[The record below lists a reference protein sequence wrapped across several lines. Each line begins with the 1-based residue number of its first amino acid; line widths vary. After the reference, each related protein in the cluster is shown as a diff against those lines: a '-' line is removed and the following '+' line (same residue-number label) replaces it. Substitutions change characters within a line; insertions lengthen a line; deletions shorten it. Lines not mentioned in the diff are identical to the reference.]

1 MKPDQLE
8 NLIVK
13 VLREQGAALR
23 LYAATWT
30 RSPDD
35 CVQQALIKLSVAEPL
50 PQNLNAW
57 LFRVVRNEAVSQ
69 ARSERRRRRREQR
82 VAADQTDLFTPEF
95 DSEVTVDELAT
106 ALNTL
111 TSDLREVVVAK
122 IWGGLTFAEIAEAV
136 SCSSSAAHRRY
147 QSGLEQL
154 KEKLTRE
161 LELERE

>member
-35 CVQQALIKLSVAEPL
+35 CVQQALIKLFAVEPF
-50 PQNLNAW
+50 PENLTAW
-57 LFRVVRNEAVSQ
+57 LFRVVRNEAISL
-69 ARSERRRRRREQR
+69 ARSERRRRRREQQ
-82 VAADQTDLFTPEF
+82 AAEHNDLFTPAF
-95 DSEVTVDELAT
+95 DNEVTVDELAT
-106 ALNTL
+106 ALTTL
-111 TSDLREVVVAK
+111 TTDLREVVVAK

-136 SCSSSAAHRRY
+136 GCSSSAAHRRY

-154 KEKLTRE
+154 KEKLTRQ
-161 LELERE
+161 LELEHE